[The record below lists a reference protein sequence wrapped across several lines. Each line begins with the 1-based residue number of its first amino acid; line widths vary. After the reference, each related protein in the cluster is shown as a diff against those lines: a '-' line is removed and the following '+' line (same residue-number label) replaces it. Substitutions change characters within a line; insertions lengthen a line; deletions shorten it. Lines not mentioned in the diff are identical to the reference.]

1 MQQFSELE
9 ASNGLLSDV
18 DALKERMDRDGC
30 FLIRGLLPR
39 DAVRNVRLEIMEACR
54 SDGLIDEH
62 YPLEEGRMR
71 SGRSHSDFMAVQ
83 DGDCWGLESLH
94 NLMHRPEITSV
105 AEDLVGETVTPFIHK
120 AIRLRA
126 PEDAV
131 TDEIPYISTAHQDY
145 IFVQGSLERNYT
157 CWVPLGDITANMG
170 VLEVLRGSHRSG
182 VYPVCAHA
190 DGGIGVDDSSLAG
203 EWLTTE
209 YEMGDALFFHTLV
222 VHRAPP
228 NMGDRIRLSTDCRY
242 QGLSEPFSS
251 EFVFPLMPKIEN
263 AYKNWKSKELQYFW
277 KKLDIKRVEYDHR
290 YNREAHVDAICR
302 GRAGDQRVVAY
313 LRGLSNDAKWG
324 AEAKALLARLES
336 AAGQA

>member
-1 MQQFSELE
+1 MQQLSELA
-9 ASNGLLSDV
+9 ASNELLD
-18 DALKERMDRDGC
+18 DADDLRERMDTDGC

-39 DAVRNVRLEIMEACR
+39 DAVRNVRLEIMEECR
-54 SDGLIDEH
+54 AAGLLDDK
-62 YPLEEGRMR
+62 YPLEEGRVR
-71 SGRSHSDFMAVQ
+71 SGRSHRDFMAVQ
-83 DGDCWGLESLH
+83 DGDCWGFESLH
-94 NLMHRPEITSV
+94 ELMHRPEITSI
-105 AEDLVGETVTPFIHK
+105 AEKLVGETVTPFIHK

-157 CWVPLGDITANMG
+157 CWVPLGDITENMG
-170 VLEVLRGSHRSG
+170 VLELLRGSHKSG

-190 DGGIGVDDSSLAG
+190 DGGIGVDDSSLSG

-209 YEMGDALFFHTLV
+209 YEMGDALFFHTLT

-228 NMGDRIRLSTDCRY
+228 NRGDRIRLSTDCRY

-251 EFVFPLMPKIEN
+251 EFVFPLMPRIEN

-290 YNREAHVDAICR
+290 YNEEAHVDAINR
-302 GRAGDQRVVAY
+302 GRAGDQRMVTY
-313 LRGLSNDAKWG
+313 LRGLSNHAQWG
-324 AEAKALLARLES
+324 TEAKALLARLES
-336 AAGQA
+336 SAGEA